1 MREGAGG
8 GLIYMKQFLQ
18 KLNKIRNKLLAL
30 LLVAALL
37 PMLFLGFWAAKS
49 VKDTR
54 VENVKELE
62 SQLISQ
68 LNDRFKK
75 FIDDKIA
82 TYRINIADPNVNA
95 IGPDQQKYMLNGLLL
110 NDSTL
115 EEASFINPAGM
126 EENTISRDAM
136 GGAVAGDRD
145 FTDDTA
151 FQQAMQK
158 KDYVSEVNFTEGT
171 PWVIIA
177 SPVVNQ
183 KGTIIEVLQTRA
195 NLKGLSELMAA
206 SVLGGQGYSYVTDQK
221 GAVIAVS
228 DRLDKKTV
236 GNTISNPLLGKT
248 EDQNIKFDSGD
259 KAILS
264 GDKTFLSGKNI
275 PGLGWVVFAEWP
287 EKDALTNVN
296 SVVNIIWIFTII
308 LIVLVTILSI
318 YAARA
323 LLKPLNQLKDGADEI
338 SQGKFDSK
346 IEITTHDEF
355 KDLGDAF
362 NNMAGQLNKFHEE
375 QKQKQKNLES
385 AFGQYVGD
393 QMIDN
398 ILKGEKVKLGGERKY
413 ITVLFSDIKN
423 FTTISESL
431 EPEVLVK
438 HLNKYLTA
446 MTDIIIKHGGV
457 IDKYIGDAILAFWG
471 APLPMEDHA
480 YKACLA
486 AEEMID
492 KLKEIQKEWAE
503 QGLPEIDIRIGV
515 NTGGA
520 LVGNVGSEQRL
531 SYTVIGDV
539 VNLASRLE
547 GLNKQ
552 YRTRIM
558 ISQKTYIE
566 VRSQVTS
573 RELDTVEVKGKTEGV
588 KVYELIGVKN
598 ETSGAVKEHLIKK
611 YEEAL
616 NLYRIRKWDSAI
628 DIFADILKIFPDD
641 GPALVLMARSQEY
654 DRQPPGI
661 EWSGVY
667 HATEK

>member
-1 MREGAGG
+1 
-8 GLIYMKQFLQ
+8 MKQFLQ

-30 LLVAALL
+30 LLVAALM

-54 VENVKELE
+54 VDNVKELE
-62 SQLISQ
+62 GQLISQ

-82 TYRINIADPNVNA
+82 TYRISIADPNVNA

-145 FTDDTA
+145 FTNDTA

-158 KDYVSEVNFTEGT
+158 KDYVSEVNFTDGT

-183 KGTIIEVLQTRA
+183 KGAIIEVLQTRA

-236 GNTISNPLLGKT
+236 SNTIVNPLLEKT

-264 GDKTFLSGKNI
+264 ANKTFLSGKNI
-275 PGLGWVVFAEWP
+275 PGLGWAIFAEWP

-308 LIVLVTILSI
+308 LIALVAILSV

-346 IEITTHDEF
+346 IEITTRDEF

-552 YRTRIM
+552 YRTHIM

-566 VRSQVTS
+566 VRSQITS
-573 RELDTVEVKGKTEGV
+573 RELDIVEVKGKTEGV
-588 KVYELIGVKN
+588 KVYELMGVKN
-598 ETSGAVKEHLIKK
+598 IIDNNVKENLIKK

-616 NLYRIRKWDSAI
+616 NLHRIRKWESAI
-628 DIFADILKIFPDD
+628 HIFADILKLFPND
-641 GPALVLMARSQEY
+641 GPSLTLMARSQEY
-654 DRQPPGI
+654 DRKPPGM
-661 EWSGVY
+661 EWNGVY